1 MTYPRII
8 LLIVAGLIANAF
20 AYPSVTP
27 VPYAFQS
34 AATANNARVQTVPFK
49 SQLVGKSLPYNVV
62 LPVSYDLPASR
73 DKRYPVV
80 YLLHGL
86 FGHYDNWTTKARLTD
101 YTLTYEVILVTP
113 EGNNGWYS
121 DSQLA
126 PKEQY
131 ESYIV
136 KELIPDV
143 DRRFRTISD
152 RSGRAI
158 AGLSMGGYGAIKF
171 GVKYPAMF
179 SFAGSMS
186 GAMNA
191 ASWTREELAR
201 LPSIWNSLQQV
212 FGDDAGQT
220 RLSNDIPRRIRA
232 LSNQEIAALPFIYLD
247 CGTEDPLFPSNRSFA
262 ELLVSRKIPHEYR
275 QRPGGH
281 SWSYWDAQV
290 QEVLKVAMKT
300 MQK

>member
-1 MTYPRII
+1 MIVSACAWSGVARVSAVYP
-8 LLIVAGLIANAF
+8 A
-20 AYPSVTP
+20 S
-27 VPYAFQS
+27 FQS
-34 AATANNARVQTVPFK
+34 SATAKNPRVQTVQFQ
-49 SQLVGKSLPYNVV
+49 SQLVGKALPYNVV
-62 LPVSYDLPASR
+62 LPVGYDLPASR
-73 DKRYPVV
+73 EKRYPVV

-86 FGHYDNWTTKARLTD
+86 FGHYDNWTSRTRLTD
-101 YTLTYEVILVTP
+101 YTLTHEVIIVTP
-113 EGNNGWYS
+113 EGNNGWYT
-121 DSQLA
+121 DSELA

-143 DRRFRTISD
+143 DRRFRTITD

-191 ASWTREELAR
+191 ASWTREELSG
-201 LPSIWNSLQQV
+201 LPSVWKSLQQV
-212 FGDDAGQT
+212 FGEDGGQM
-220 RLSNDIPRRIRA
+220 RLSNDLSKRIRD
-232 LSNQEIAALPFIYLD
+232 LPNQEIAALPFIYLD
-247 CGTEDPLFPSNRSFA
+247 CGTEDPLFSSNRSFA

-281 SWSYWDAQV
+281 SWAYWDAQV
-290 QEVLKVAMKT
+290 QEVLKLALKK